1 MCQPKDFNT
10 TKSKEPQDVLRYY
23 IVIFISIW
31 AIFNQLGEN
40 RRIDYKISLRVKSRS
55 SSLDVK
61 EDVGLALGHRVRVG
75 GKNRRVVE
83 VIPVAVFRHKCSV
96 VTRTGPV
103 M

>member
-1 MCQPKDFNT
+1 M
-10 TKSKEPQDVLRYY
+10 
-23 IVIFISIW
+23 
-31 AIFNQLGEN
+31 GEN

-96 VTRTGPV
+96 VTSLAKYYQKRHQLYKKRAFIGK
-103 M
+103 